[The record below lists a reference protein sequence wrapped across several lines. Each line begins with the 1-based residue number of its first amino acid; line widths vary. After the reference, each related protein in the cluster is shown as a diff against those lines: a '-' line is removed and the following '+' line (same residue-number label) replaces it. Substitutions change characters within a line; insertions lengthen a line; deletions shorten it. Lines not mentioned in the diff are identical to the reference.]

1 MPVPRSKRNSNLSKT
16 VKHSFEPPDGPLR
29 ALSAEELARQ
39 VQQGCQDSF
48 AELVERYGNRL
59 LQFLRNKTGSIQDA
73 EDLVQ
78 DTFVKAYQNI
88 HRYRDSCKF
97 STWLF
102 TIAKRLS
109 ISRHRSRRY
118 LRPAGRLESKVAES
132 VDAHARE
139 QIGSGLWATARCLT
153 ENQYQA
159 LWLKYAQDMSIKDIA
174 TVMGKTQ
181 VNVKVLLYRA
191 RLNLAKRLKNVA
203 ANDQAAEKTSPKQTP
218 SLMKFEGASCSAG
231 STD

>member
-1 MPVPRSKRNSNLSKT
+1 MPKQDSGRNSKA
-16 VKHSFEPPDGPLR
+16 VKHSLDARYPTLC

-59 LQFLRNKTGSIQDA
+59 LQFLRNKTGSVQDA

-88 HRYRDSCKF
+88 HRYRDSWTF

-109 ISRHRSRRY
+109 ISRYRSRRY
-118 LRPAGRLESKVAES
+118 LKPAGKLESEVAES
-132 VDAHARE
+132 VDAYARE
-139 QIGSGLWATARCLT
+139 QICSSLWATARSLT

-174 TVMGKTQ
+174 AVMGKTQ

-191 RLNLAKRLKNVA
+191 RTNLAKRLRNVA
-203 ANDQAAEKTSPKQTP
+203 ANDEAADKTSPRQTP
-218 SLMKFEGASCSAG
+218 SLMKFEGAQCSAG
-231 STD
+231 SLD

>member
-1 MPVPRSKRNSNLSKT
+1 
-16 VKHSFEPPDGPLR
+16 
-29 ALSAEELARQ
+29 LARQ

-48 AELVERYGNRL
+48 TELVERYGNRL
-59 LQFLRNKTGSIQDA
+59 LQFLRNRTGTVQDA
-73 EDLVQ
+73 EDLMQ

-88 HRYRDSCKF
+88 HRYRDSCRF

-118 LRPAGRLESKVAES
+118 LRPAGKLESEVAES
-132 VDAHARE
+132 VDAHAQE
-139 QIGSGLWATARCLT
+139 QIGRGLWATARSLA

-159 LWLKYAQDMSIKDIA
+159 LWLKYAEDMSIKEIA
-174 TVMGKTQ
+174 AVTGKTQ

-191 RLNLAKRLKNVA
+191 RTNLAKKLRNVA
-203 ANDQAAEKTSPKQTP
+203 ANDQAAKRASPKQTS
-218 SLMKFEGASCSAG
+218 SLTKFEGARCSAG
-231 STD
+231 SLD